1 VSKPPHAYTLKE
13 AAERTGDDVRTLQ
26 RHVIKGYLRAHPGR
40 DEFNRLTRYV
50 DADELARWAEAR
62 AAGHLT
68 HRIDGDDEN
77 DGDGDGDENDA
88 NSIIDI
94 PLDGASALERT
105 PAALQVVQALSDA
118 NARLDAALRDLATM
132 SERAGR
138 AEGERD
144 HWAAQVRDMADTAR
158 RQPRVSWWRRLM
170 SGDK

>member
-1 VSKPPHAYTLKE
+1 VSKPPLTYTLKE
-13 AAERTGDDVRTLQ
+13 AAERSGDDVRTLQ
-26 RHVIKGYLRAHPGR
+26 RHVAKGYLKARRGR

-50 DADELARWAEAR
+50 DADELERWAEAR

-77 DGDGDGDENDA
+77 DGDGDENDA

-94 PLDGASALERT
+94 PLEGASALERT
-105 PAALQVVQALSDA
+105 PAALQVVRALSDA

-138 AEGERD
+138 AESERD
-144 HWAAQVRDMADTAR
+144 HLIAQMRDMTDTAR
-158 RQPRVSWWRRLM
+158 LSWWRRLM
-170 SGDK
+170 GL